1 MVTYTLYPRTDEPF
15 EPSDYL
21 GLAMELTDIFDI
33 MEMMADLKYIIS
45 CGTLWVVFY
54 HTAVGMA
61 VILLSFPIQISSD
74 DLAWTKVPLEKKS
87 NYQLDGEAEKR
98 KLTWEN
104 KKSHTNHHATSD
116 ETPEVKTGLIEKPET
131 LPKSDLSGPLD
142 EVDCAAYIK
151 TPSQQNKFA
160 NFDKKEYFLKIVK
173 AIATMIFN
181 NIMFAIIRLKIMTI
195 EQSIELGFTMIV
207 KNFLLTVIHLF
218 YLIRISKIYCV
229 NRKSQGHCVCSNDN
243 KLNKKPKKPYTKAN
257 ENGISEN
264 EQFTKEEFIL
274 Q

>member
-1 MVTYTLYPRTDEPF
+1 
-15 EPSDYL
+15 
-21 GLAMELTDIFDI
+21 MELINIFDI
-33 MEMMADLKYIIS
+33 MEMMADLKYIIL
-45 CGTLWVVFY
+45 CGTSWVVLY

-61 VILLSFPIQISSD
+61 VILLSFPVQISSD
-74 DLAWTKVPLEKKS
+74 DLAWTMVTLEKKS
-87 NYQLDGEAEKR
+87 TYQMDEAEKR
-98 KLTWEN
+98 TQTLEN
-104 KKSHTNHHATSD
+104 EKSHTNYDVSSD
-116 ETPEVKTGLIEKPET
+116 ETIEVETGLIKKPERA
-131 LPKSDLSGPLD
+131 LD
-142 EVDCAAYIK
+142 EVDCVAYER
-151 TPSQQNKFA
+151 TLSQQKKFVE
-160 NFDKKEYFLKIVK
+160 FDKKEYFLKIVK
-173 AIATMIFN
+173 VMATMIFN
-181 NIMFAIIRLKIMTI
+181 NIMFAIIRLKIMTT

>member
-116 ETPEVKTGLIEKPET
+116 ETTEVKTGLIEKPET

-218 YLIRISKIYCV
+218 YLIRISKIYHV
-229 NRKSQGHCVCSNDN
+229 NRKDRKNCSCSTNN
-243 KLNKKPKKPYTKAN
+243 EQKAYTKPK
-257 ENGISEN
+257 ENVISEN
-264 EQFTKEEFIL
+264 EHFTQEEL
-274 Q
+274 V